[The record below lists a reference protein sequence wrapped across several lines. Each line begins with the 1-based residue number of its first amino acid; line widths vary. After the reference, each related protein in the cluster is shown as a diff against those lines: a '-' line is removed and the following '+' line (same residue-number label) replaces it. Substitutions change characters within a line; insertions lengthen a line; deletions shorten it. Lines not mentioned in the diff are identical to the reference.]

1 MAKRDYYEV
10 LGVSKTATDKEI
22 KSAFRRLAKE
32 YHPDLNK
39 APDAAE
45 KFKEVQE
52 AYEVLS
58 DENKRKMYDQYG
70 HAAFDQNGNAGYGGF
85 NGGFNGGFSSS
96 SFGFDDIDLSDI
108 LSGVFGQGFG
118 FGGGSRKS
126 SNRAQKGKDLLFNMK
141 LSFMEAVYGC
151 KKDFTLDVYE
161 TCDSCNGKGGHGE
174 KKCSRCHGSGTV
186 TEEQRTMFGSFV
198 SKTTCPE
205 CSGRGK
211 SFDTVCSDCKGTGK
225 VKKRKTITVTV
236 PAGIDEGQQIRI
248 KEKGEAGIN
257 GGPNGDVY
265 VEFHIEDH
273 QIFKRDG
280 NDVYMELPINV
291 VEATLG
297 CKKDVPLMKES
308 IVLNIPEG
316 TQNGDKHRIKGKGVP
331 YINSSKV
338 GDMYIVIKVVIPT
351 KLDKKQRELFN
362 VLSKTNLD
370 DNNDFI
376 TKFRKFFRR

>member
-10 LGVSKTATDKEI
+10 LGVSKSATDKEI

-70 HAAFDQNGNAGYGGF
+70 HAAFDQNGDAGFGGF
-85 NGGFNGGFSSS
+85 NGGFNGGFSS

-118 FGGGSRKS
+118 FGSGSRKN
-126 SNRAQKGKDLLFNMK
+126 SNRAQKGKDLLYSMK

-151 KKDFTLDVYE
+151 KKDIILDVYE
-161 TCDSCNGKGGHGE
+161 TCDNCNGKGGHGE
-174 KKCSRCHGSGTV
+174 KKCSKCHGSGTI

-198 SKTTCPE
+198 SKVTCPE
-205 CSGRGK
+205 CSGKGM
-211 SFDTVCSDCKGTGK
+211 TYENVCSECKGLGK
-225 VKKRKTITVTV
+225 RKKRKTITVTV
-236 PAGIDEGQQIRI
+236 PAGVDEGQQIRI

-265 VEFHIEDH
+265 VEFHIETH

-280 NDVYMELPINV
+280 NDIYMELPINI

-297 CKKDVPLMKES
+297 CKKDIPLMKEN
-308 IVLNIPEG
+308 IILNIPEG

-351 KLDKKQRELFN
+351 KLDKKQRELFSE
-362 VLSKTNLD
+362 LSKTNLD

-376 TKFRKFFRR
+376 TKFKKFFKK

>member
-1 MAKRDYYEV
+1 MAKRDYYEI

-39 APDAAE
+39 AEDAAE

-70 HAAFDQNGNAGYGGF
+70 HAAFDQNAGGGFGGF
-85 NGGFNGGFSSS
+85 NDGFSSS

-108 LSGVFGQGFG
+108 LSGVFGSGFG
-118 FGGGSRKS
+118 FNSNKKS
-126 SNRAQKGKDLLFNMK
+126 TNKMQKGRDVLYELKID
-141 LSFMEAVYGC
+141 FMDAVFGC
-151 KKDFTLDVYE
+151 KKDITLDVYE
-161 TCDSCNGKGGHGE
+161 KCDECNGKGGHGE
-174 KKCSRCHGSGTV
+174 KKCTRCHGSGTV
-186 TEEQRTMFGSFV
+186 TEEARTMFGSFM
-198 SKTTCPE
+198 SKTTCPS
-205 CSGRGK
+205 CSGAGK
-211 SFDTVCSDCKGTGK
+211 IYESTCTNCKGSGK

-236 PAGIDEGQQIRI
+236 PAGVDEGNQVRI

-265 VEFHIEDH
+265 VEFHIKEH

-280 NDVYMELPINV
+280 NDIYMELPINI

-297 CKKDVPLMKES
+297 CRKEIPLMKDT
-308 IVLNIPEG
+308 IYLNIPEG

-331 YINSSKV
+331 YINSSRV

-351 KLDKKQRELFN
+351 KLDKKQKELFN
-362 VLSKTNLD
+362 ELSKTNLD

-376 TKFRKFFRR
+376 SKFRKFFKR